1 MVIESWN
8 HGISQGFMGFNYGLA
23 DFMGVKNLDLIYI
36 YIYLSKVAGW
46 EIPSLAMEASPSRHI
61 PMISYNYNI
70 TTIVT

>member
-36 YIYLSKVAGW
+36 YIYTYQRW
-46 EIPSLAMEASPSRHI
+46 LAEKSPR
-61 PMISYNYNI
+61 
-70 TTIVT
+70 

>member
-36 YIYLSKVAGW
+36 YILIKGGW
-46 EIPSLAMEASPSRHI
+46 LRNPLASHGGFTLPAYSHDQL
-61 PMISYNYNI
+61 
-70 TTIVT
+70 